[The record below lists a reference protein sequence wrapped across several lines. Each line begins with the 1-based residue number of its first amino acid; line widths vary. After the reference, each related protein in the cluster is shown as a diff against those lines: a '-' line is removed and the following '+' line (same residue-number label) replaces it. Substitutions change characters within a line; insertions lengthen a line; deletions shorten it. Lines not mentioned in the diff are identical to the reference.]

1 MPIHQ
6 SDWQELARLTQR
18 LDDLHNQLETAETES
33 KIAMIY
39 ALEEQIAETEKIRE
53 QVLSR
58 LHDRVTEE
66 AAA

>member
-39 ALEEQIAETEKIRE
+39 ALEEQIAETEKMRE
-53 QVLSR
+53 QVFSR

>member
-1 MPIHQ
+1 MDR
-6 SDWQELARLTQR
+6 SDWQELARLTAR

-39 ALEEQIAETEKIRE
+39 ALEEQIAETEKMRE